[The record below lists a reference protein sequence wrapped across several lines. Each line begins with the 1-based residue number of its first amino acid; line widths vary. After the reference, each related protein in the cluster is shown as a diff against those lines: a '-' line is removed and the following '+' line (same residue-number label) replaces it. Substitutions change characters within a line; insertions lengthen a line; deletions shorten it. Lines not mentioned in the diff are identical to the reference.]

1 MTNRYHLHKYDPTQ
15 SVIQHTK
22 PVRATTSRLLEM
34 ADDGVI
40 SWKDIAEAALR
51 WMSEDDVAEMAKANE
66 FFPEEEEDEEDE
78 D

>member
-1 MTNRYHLHKYDPTQ
+1 MTTRK
-15 SVIQHTK
+15 
-22 PVRATTSRLLEM
+22 TTCRLLEM

-51 WMSEDDVAEMAKANE
+51 WMSEDDVAEMVKANE
-66 FFPEEEEDEEDE
+66 LVPEYEEDEEDE